1 MSPFFPFFTLSQVK
15 CLKGRP
21 DIKTLED
28 TDVEKMACGLIAD
41 KYLLV
46 LYSVAPYHPTLMEVN
61 GTPDLSKF
69 YSTFFLNKKRALETV
84 SNLCNR
90 HKYIH
95 KNTVLNH

>member
-1 MSPFFPFFTLSQVK
+1 MSPFFLLFTISQVK

-21 DIKTLED
+21 DIESLGD

-46 LYSVAPYHPTLMEVN
+46 LYSVAPYHSTLMEVN
-61 GTPDLSKF
+61 GTPDLSK
-69 YSTFFLNKKRALETV
+69 ETV
-84 SNLCNR
+84 SNLYNR

-95 KNTVLNH
+95 KNTVMNH